1 MCSDTISL
9 ETAAPAGRSDSD
21 GTWKHSKPWRLPA
34 PNLHSVPREPQWDQ
48 GTLLPSPM
56 VTAPRSAD
64 ADTVVGAPSKPAP
77 PPREGSWCQLLVQW
91 LGRHLASLLSG
102 PIGRVLQTVLRA

>member
-21 GTWKHSKPWRLPA
+21 RTWKHSKPWRLPA

-48 GTLLPSPM
+48 GTLLPSP
-56 VTAPRSAD
+56 
-64 ADTVVGAPSKPAP
+64 VVGAPSKPAP
-77 PPREGSWCQLLVQW
+77 PPGKAAGANFWYS
-91 LGRHLASLLSG
+91 GLA
-102 PIGRVLQTVLRA
+102 VT

>member
-21 GTWKHSKPWRLPA
+21 RTWKHSKPWRLPA

-77 PPREGSWCQLLVQW
+77 PPPGKAAGANFWYS
-91 LGRHLASLLSG
+91 GLA
-102 PIGRVLQTVLRA
+102 VT